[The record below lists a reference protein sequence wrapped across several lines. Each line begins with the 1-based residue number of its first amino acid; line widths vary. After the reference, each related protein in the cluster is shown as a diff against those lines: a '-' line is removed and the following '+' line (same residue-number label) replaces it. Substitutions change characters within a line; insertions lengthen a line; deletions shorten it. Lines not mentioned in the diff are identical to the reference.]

1 MLHTVLIA
9 TICNQVRN
17 ETTIKTSPEEMLK
30 GRYNPAVNNLLEAFN
45 CDKPE
50 NVESFELESI
60 EKCEEKMQEQKIKP
74 AYVQI
79 LQETEKYQIKAKT
92 CKLIRT
98 KKFSYCGNAD
108 HSLSMYSLEMTHRMI
123 PVDETT
129 CERIHKE

>member
-1 MLHTVLIA
+1 MISIT
-9 TICNQVRN
+9 CNQVKN
-17 ETTIKTSPEEMLK
+17 EKTIETSPKARME

-50 NVESFELESI
+50 NVESFEREGI
-60 EKCEEKMQEQKIKP
+60 EKCEEKMQEHKIKP

-98 KKFSYCGNAD
+98 KKFSYCGNAE
-108 HSLSMYSLEMTHRMI
+108 HSLRM
-123 PVDETT
+123 
-129 CERIHKE
+129 